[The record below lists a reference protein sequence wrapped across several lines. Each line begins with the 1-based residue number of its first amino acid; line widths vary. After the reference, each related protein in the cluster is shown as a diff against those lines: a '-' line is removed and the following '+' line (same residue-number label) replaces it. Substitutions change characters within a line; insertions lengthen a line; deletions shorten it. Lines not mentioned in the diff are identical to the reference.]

1 MTTWNVGP
9 RLAKSQP
16 SGARYGLLARIWK
29 AKTAYGFI
37 APFYLLF
44 AVFGVFPVIYSF
56 YLAFFQWSGFG
67 PKVFVGLQNFRT
79 LFGDTEFITSV
90 ENTLILWLGH
100 IFLLLAIS
108 LALAMLVNVAQ
119 LRFKAFY
126 RVVIFAPNM
135 AAVVAMA
142 MVFSLVFTTKL
153 GLLDQLLGH
162 LGVDINWLGSSAWS
176 KPSIMLLNSWDMA
189 GFYML
194 VFLAGLQTIDASL
207 YEAAKV
213 DGAGPLRRF
222 RHVTL
227 PGLKRIIFFAFI
239 LESIGSMQIFVEP
252 SVLTNGGPGTS
263 STSVAL
269 YLYNTAFEYLKLGYA
284 AAMSIALFVLTVAVT
299 LIVGWF
305 WRGQLFESD

>member
-1 MTTWNVGP
+1 VTWQIGP
-9 RLAKSQP
+9 RLARDEP
-16 SGARYGLLARIWK
+16 AAGAGSLFTRVWK
-29 AKTAYGFI
+29 AKAAYGFI

-44 AVFGVFPVIYSF
+44 AIFGIFPIGYSV

-67 PKVFVGLQNFRT
+67 PRVFVGLQNFTT
-79 LFGDTEFITSV
+79 LFGDSEFITSV

-100 IFLLLAIS
+100 IFILLAIS
-108 LALAMLVNVAQ
+108 LGLAMLVNIAQ
-119 LRFKAFY
+119 LRFKPFY
-126 RVVIFAPNM
+126 RLVIFAPNM

-142 MVFSLVFTTKL
+142 LVFSLVFTTKL

-162 LGVDINWLGSSAWS
+162 IGINVNWLGSSTWS
-176 KPSIMLLNSWDMA
+176 KPSIMILNGWDMA

-213 DGAGPLRRF
+213 DGAGPFRRF
-222 RHVTL
+222 WHVTL
-227 PGLKRIIFFAFI
+227 PGLKRILFFAFI

-263 STSVAL
+263 STSVGL
-269 YLYNTAFEYLKLGYA
+269 YLYSTAFQYLKLGYA
-284 AAMSIALFVLTVAVT
+284 SAMSIALFVMTVVVT
-299 LIVGWF
+299 VVVGWF
-305 WRGQLFESD
+305 WRGQLFDGA